1 MPTRTTSD
9 YEGPTVSASIQAVL
23 DKAVQ
28 DEEEMTIDATYVI
41 VLCIYVCMYACTVYG

>member
-28 DEEEMTIDATYVI
+28 DEEEITIDARFMYTYFD
-41 VLCIYVCMYACTVYG
+41 CTCTFYYAS

>member
-28 DEEEMTIDATYVI
+28 DEEEITIDARF
-41 VLCIYVCMYACTVYG
+41 MYMYFDCTCTFYYAS